1 MSNKNIAFPKRGIC
15 IISDKQ
21 VGWRGGRGGG
31 GGGPKDNTEKKK
43 SDDSIMDNPGCTML
57 NLGDFF
63 FSINGTFCLQKEESG
78 KAISQDG

>member
-1 MSNKNIAFPKRGIC
+1 MGVRDLRTVLK
-15 IISDKQ
+15 
-21 VGWRGGRGGG
+21 
-31 GGGPKDNTEKKK
+31 KKK